1 MEEKMK
7 EAFRKFCSKLSDEQ
21 KKRARNCRSW
31 DELMDFAGNEGV
43 ELPDEFLDMI
53 AGGKKINFRPVEL
66 DYFDPNNPEKKPQ
79 SNFC

>member
-1 MEEKMK
+1 MKKTEGFHEEQA
-7 EAFRKFCSKLSDEQ
+7 EEL
-21 KKRARNCRSW
+21 KRTRNCQSR

-53 AGGKKINFRPVEL
+53 AGGKRIDFRPVEL
-66 DYFDPNNPEKKPQ
+66 DYFDPNNPEKKSQ